1 MCSISLN
8 HLRVN
13 VKLLF
18 FVFLKTTW
26 LFWRYCKFEMYFG
39 VIPVL
44 GPLRNIKELNNGREI
59 MVIKY
64 AEDLQAL

>member
-1 MCSISLN
+1 M
-8 HLRVN
+8 
-13 VKLLF
+13 
-18 FVFLKTTW
+18 
-26 LFWRYCKFEMYFG
+26 FWRYCNFQMQFR
-39 VIPVL
+39 VISVF